1 MVFVPPAQFPH
12 RKKVADVMTTS
23 KALRTRPRHM
33 QKALW
38 ETVEPYVFLAPALII
53 FGLFL
58 YYPFTRTI
66 YLSLFLPDKYGMA
79 KVFWGVGNYT
89 SIFSDPS
96 FWRSLTVTFEF
107 VVMVA
112 VGGLVVGLSPALFFQ
127 VIINIIQAFQSFS
140 QVKIIFWH
148 SMGGVNGEAINKM
161 VADFNAA
168 NAGKIEVEVQFQG
181 DYDEAI
187 NKLKSASMGNMG
199 ADVV

>member
-58 YYPFTRTI
+58 YYPFIRTI
-66 YLSLFLPDKYGMA
+66 YLSLFLTDKYGMA

-112 VGGLVVGLSPALFFQ
+112 VGGLVAGLSPTLFFQ
-127 VIINIIQAFQSFS
+127 VIINIIQVFQSFS

>member
-33 QKALW
+33 QNALW

-53 FGLFL
+53 FWLFL
-58 YYPFTRTI
+58 YYPFIRTI
-66 YLSLFLPDKYGMA
+66 YLSLFLTDKYGMA

-112 VGGLVVGLSPALFFQ
+112 VGGLVVGLSPTLFFQ
-127 VIINIIQAFQSFS
+127 VIINIIQVFQSFS
-140 QVKIIFWH
+140 QVKILTE
-148 SMGGVNGEAINKM
+148 GGPGDSANLIVYAIYGD
-161 VADFNAA
+161 AFFNYRFGTAA
-168 NAGKIEVEVQFQG
+168 ARSVILFVMFLIITLVQF
-181 DYDEAI
+181 
-187 NKLKSASMGNMG
+187 SMEKRSVNY
-199 ADVV
+199 